1 MGTPD
6 TGERRRSLVRHRHHR
21 QRPHARWR
29 VWPNGYPVLRL
40 ASDRERCRGQ
50 RSNQPG
56 RALSVELY
64 ADAAVSLSA
73 DEALCKNYPP
83 CGRSTVTRRM
93 SSRAGAP
100 PSPRALPSLQAGCS
114 RQRESSSMRR
124 RAGLPMLLREV
135 SFLEVH
141 SGSPRPGLAAAAAKV
156 AASGGQCAAG
166 AGFMRPAAAEGSRRR
181 WQGPSSPGG

>member
-1 MGTPD
+1 MGTHD

-83 CGRSTVTRRM
+83 CGRSVL
-93 SSRAGAP
+93 SSAEGPRIIMQEGWSTHLCADEGGGA
-100 PSPRALPSLQAGCS
+100 LQAV
-114 RQRESSSMRR
+114 RR
-124 RAGLPMLLREV
+124 
-135 SFLEVH
+135 
-141 SGSPRPGLAAAAAKV
+141 
-156 AASGGQCAAG
+156 
-166 AGFMRPAAAEGSRRR
+166 
-181 WQGPSSPGG
+181 